1 MKEEEEEEERKEKKK
16 REKRRRRESLHERA
30 GTALHT
36 ARVTLLM
43 NQLYMFV
50 YVYVKIASRPKKRSS

>member
-1 MKEEEEEEERKEKKK
+1 MKEEEEEEEERKEKKA
-16 REKRRRRESLHERA
+16 REFARRA
-30 GTALHT
+30 GTALYT

-50 YVYVKIASRPKKRSS
+50 YVYVKITSRPKKRS